1 MTDPTAAELAELVG
15 AQREVIRQ
23 LESLRRRAPA
33 ATNGGDA
40 DAGDESIRQLIA
52 RIDAEDA
59 AERAARLEQ
68 HQAAMEAKLDRLN
81 QQIAQLTKP
90 PPERRS
96 TMSARRK
103 SEIIRRYGL
112 AAYQKIAW

>member
-1 MTDPTAAELAELVG
+1 MTTEAAELAELVG
-15 AQREVIRQ
+15 AQREIIRQ
-23 LESLRRRAPA
+23 LETLRERKPA
-33 ATNGGDA
+33 TTNGGDA

-52 RIDAEDA
+52 RIDAETE
-59 AERAARLEQ
+59 AEDRTELARHQRALEQ
-68 HQAAMEAKLDRLN
+68 KLDVLNERL
-81 QQIAQLTKP
+81 AVLTKP